1 MHSDKN
7 NPGTMKVALS
17 ALLLVTAFIFHA
29 SAKVVNVSVTVST
42 THAVSFIDDLFV
54 GVTLGSG
61 LLPTSQHWKGLDF
74 NSPKVQALAKGLSP
88 CYLRIGGTGG
98 DNMAF
103 VPTGHHRVAGN
114 QVFTGATWDAINK
127 FVQDVNW
134 KFIFGLNVLKR
145 KEGHWDPTNA
155 KELLQYN
162 SAKGY
167 KLAGLEL
174 GNEADIFHGAYNVTL
189 SPRQLGID
197 VLNFKKLLRSTP
209 GYETTLVIGPDVNVG
224 RSSAY
229 VAEYFRAGGDRAVDK
244 ISYHQYYTSG
254 RTAHL
259 SDFTD
264 PKLMDTL
271 VSYIQTGLDVARRT
285 NPLTPIW
292 LGETSSCSHGGAPGM
307 SDRYVAGFLWLDK
320 LGIAARMGLK
330 GVLRQ
335 EFYSG
340 SYSLIDTGTFDPLPD
355 YWLTLLF
362 KRLVGDAV
370 FSVKASVD
378 SSTIRAYA
386 HCTKPSSS
394 YGYAPGSVTMYFL
407 LPTNNTTSI
416 KFPQFHGQPVDV
428 FWLTPVGGLTSKK
441 VRLNGKLLAL
451 VNSQLP
457 RLPPKTVTSG
467 SVTAPGKSFGFI
479 VIPGAN
485 VAACKKHT
493 QSPIIG

>member
-1 MHSDKN
+1 
-7 NPGTMKVALS
+7 MKVTLS
-17 ALLLVTAFIFHA
+17 ALLLVTNSVLHA
-29 SAKVVNVSVTVST
+29 STEVVNVSVTISANVVSY
-42 THAVSFIDDLFV
+42 IDDLFV
-54 GVTLGSG
+54 GVTLDSS
-61 LLPTSQHWKGLDF
+61 LLPTTQHWKGLDF
-74 NSPKVQALAKGLSP
+74 NSPKVQVLSRGLSP
-88 CYLRIGGTGG
+88 CYLRIGGTEG
-98 DNMAF
+98 DNLTF
-103 VPTGHHRVAGN
+103 VPTGHETIDSNRA
-114 QVFTGATWDAINK
+114 FTGATWDAVNR

-167 KLAGLEL
+167 QLAGFEL
-174 GNEADIFHGAYNVTL
+174 GNEADLFPGTYNITV

-224 RSSAY
+224 RSSKF
-229 VAEYFRAGGDRAVDK
+229 VADYFTGGGDKAVDK
-244 ISYHQYYTSG
+244 ITFHQYYANG

-259 SDFTD
+259 SNFTD
-264 PKLMDTL
+264 SKLMDTL

-335 EFYSG
+335 EFYAG
-340 SYSLIDTGTFDPLPD
+340 SYSLIDNSTFDPLPD
-355 YWLTLLF
+355 YWLTVLY

-370 FSVKASVD
+370 FPVKASVNN
-378 SSTIRAYA
+378 STVRAYA
-386 HCTKPSSS
+386 HCTKPSSY
-394 YGYAPGSVTMYFL
+394 YGYVPGSLTMYFL
-407 LPTNNTTSI
+407 LPTDNTASMT
-416 KFPQFHGQPVDV
+416 FPQFPDEPVDL
-428 FWLTPVGGLTSKK
+428 FWLTPVGGLTSKT
-441 VRLNGKLLAL
+441 VALNNNPIEL
-451 VNSQLP
+451 VNNTLP
-457 RLPPKTVTSG
+457 ELKPKRMETNTVTL
-467 SVTAPGKSFGFI
+467 PGKSFGFL
-479 VIPGAN
+479 VFPEADVG
-485 VAACKKHT
+485 VC
-493 QSPIIG
+493 SGL